1 MILFCYL
8 VEWMVTIY
16 VFVLENTFEWR
27 NPAINI
33 HVETFPIDTV
43 YFPHVLSTQPFLS

>member
-27 NPAINI
+27 NPAMNI

-43 YFPHVLSTQPFLS
+43 YVPNVLSTQPFLS